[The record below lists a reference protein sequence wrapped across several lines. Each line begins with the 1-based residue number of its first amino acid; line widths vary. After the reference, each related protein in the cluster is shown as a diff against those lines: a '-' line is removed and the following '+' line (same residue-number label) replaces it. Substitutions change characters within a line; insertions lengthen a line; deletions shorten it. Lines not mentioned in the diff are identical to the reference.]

1 MSKQIKL
8 LLVEDDQPTAN
19 EFASFFAKLPS
30 FHMLDVVDGATEA
43 FCIVTSHTPS
53 IVIVD
58 ISLREG
64 DGIELIENITSAK
77 ELPLS
82 PCIVVITAITA
93 DAIHDKLYDLGVN
106 YIFGKDEPDFGPGSI
121 AEYLIEIQDSLPHNK
136 G

>member
-1 MSKQIKL
+1 MGTKIKL
-8 LLVEDDQPTAN
+8 LLVEDDQPTAD

-30 FHMLDVVDGATEA
+30 FHMLEVVDGATAA
-43 FCIVTSHTPS
+43 FRIIVKDAPS

-64 DGIELIENITSAK
+64 DGIELIENIVSAK
-77 ELPLS
+77 DLQVS
-82 PCIVVITAITA
+82 PCIIVITAITT
-93 DAIHDKLYDLGVN
+93 DAIHNKLYELGVS

>member
-1 MSKQIKL
+1 MGEQIKL
-8 LLVEDDQPTAN
+8 LLVEDDQPTAD

-30 FHMLDVVDGATEA
+30 FHMLDTVDGATEA
-43 FCIVTSHTPS
+43 FRIIIEDTPA

-64 DGIELIENITSAK
+64 DGIELIENIVSAGN
-77 ELPLS
+77 LPIS
-82 PCIVVITAITA
+82 PCIIVITAITT
-93 DAIHDKLYDLGVN
+93 DAIHEKLYDLGVN
-106 YIFGKDEPDFGPGSI
+106 YIFGKDESDFGPGSI